1 MKDEGQQQPGALRNL
16 LSRLWYGLWALV
28 GLWLLHGALVPA
40 PIRGARVNAI
50 GGAGPYSAELDWS
63 YGAGARPL
71 SIIFDLEAGAA
82 KGSLTT
88 NGAATEAGIP
98 LGMRPRGPYQL
109 SVSAT
114 YRILGRAVTRVTTTA
129 GVI

>member
-1 MKDEGQQQPGALRNL
+1 MKDEGQPTTALRAA
-16 LSRLWYGLWALV
+16 LSWLWYGLWALV

-40 PIRGARVNAI
+40 AVRGARVRTI

-63 YGAGARPL
+63 YGAGSRPL
-71 SIIFDLEAGAA
+71 SIIFDLEAGATQ
-82 KGSLTT
+82 GSLTT

-98 LGMRPRGPYQL
+98 LGMRPRGPYHL

-114 YRILGRAVTRVTTTA
+114 YRILGRAITRVTHVE
-129 GVI
+129 GYFG